1 MDGHIGCLHV
11 LTVVNSAAVN
21 IGVHVSFQ
29 IMIFSRYMPRS
40 WITESYGRSIFIFLR
55 NLILFLIA
63 AVLIYIPTNS
73 VGEFFFLHT
82 LSSTYYLQTF

>member
-29 IMIFSRYMPRS
+29 IMIFSKYMPRS
-40 WITESYGRSIFIFLR
+40 GITESYGRSIFIFLR

-73 VGEFFFLHT
+73 VGGFLFLHT
-82 LSSTYYLQTF
+82 ISGIYYL

>member
-11 LTVVNSAAVN
+11 LTVVNGAAVN

-40 WITESYGRSIFIFLR
+40 GITESYGRSIFIFLR

-73 VGEFFFLHT
+73 LGGFLFLHT
-82 LSSTYYLQTF
+82 IAGIYYL